1 MAQEMQ
7 FEVLAEVETPPEV
20 FDRIRRAKQLLGD
33 RLVILG
39 HHYQRDE
46 VIQYA
51 DKTGDSYGLSKYAA
65 NTKADFI
72 VFCGVYFM
80 AETADILSP
89 PSMQVI
95 LPDLQ
100 AGCSLADMAT
110 LEQVES
116 AWDEIGEVTKEKII
130 PITYVNSSA
139 DIKAFCGKHDGV
151 VCTSSNAR
159 PILEWAFQQNAKV
172 FFFPDQHL
180 GRNTA
185 YAMGIPLDQMTSWN
199 PCLHLGGG
207 ESKSI
212 HNARVILWEGY
223 CSVHQHFLPAHIKFW
238 RQQEPEIKIIVHP
251 ECSFEVAQQSDYMG
265 STAYIIKTIEA
276 ASPGTKWA
284 VGTEF
289 HLVNRLKIRH
299 PDKMIVILSPFVCQC
314 STMYRIDPIHLMNS
328 LENLVTGNIE
338 NVIKVPEE
346 TARYARIS
354 LQRMMELSR

>member
-1 MAQEMQ
+1 MIKEVH
-7 FEVLAEVETPPEV
+7 FEIQAEAETPPEV
-20 FDRIRRAKQLLGD
+20 FDRIRKAKQLLGD
-33 RLVILG
+33 KVVILG

-46 VIQYA
+46 VIQFA
-51 DKTGDSYGLSKYAA
+51 DKTGDSYGLSKFAA
-65 NTKADFI
+65 NSKADFI

-80 AETADILSP
+80 AETADILTP

-116 AWDEIGEVTKEKII
+116 AWDEIGEITGEKII

-151 VCTSSNAR
+151 VCTSSNAQ
-159 PILEWAFQQNAKV
+159 PILEWAFKQNARV

-185 YAMGIPLDQMTSWN
+185 YAMGIPLDQITSWN
-199 PCLHLGGG
+199 PALLFGGNDRDG
-207 ESKSI
+207 I
-212 HNARVILWEGY
+212 GNARVILWEGY
-223 CSVHQHFLPAHIKFW
+223 CSVHQHFLPKHITFW
-238 RQQEPEIKIIVHP
+238 RQQEPDIKIIVHP
-251 ECSFEVAQQSDYMG
+251 ECSFEVVRQSDYMG
-265 STAYIIKTIEA
+265 STAYIIKTIESA
-276 ASPGTKWA
+276 PSGTKWA
-284 VGTEF
+284 VGTEY
-289 HLVNRLKIRH
+289 HLVNRLKNRH
-299 PDKMIVILSPFVCQC
+299 PDKMIVVLAPFVCQC
-314 STMYRIDPIHLMNS
+314 STMYRIDPLHLMNS
-328 LENLVTGNIE
+328 LENLVTGNIT

-346 TARYARIS
+346 TATYARIS